1 MRFPAHRAAFIDV
14 GCPIWAFL
22 FDAGDITLQAGHM
35 PVARAGTIDT
45 LGGGCDGGAELLL
58 VAAHEPQTMV
68 IMWMFP
74 KIEVPPKSSI
84 LIGFSTINHP
94 FWGTLFLETLMWW
107 KETPFS
113 KPI

>member
-58 VAAHEPQTMV
+58 VAAHEPQVMV
-68 IMWMFP
+68 IM
-74 KIEVPPKSSI
+74 
-84 LIGFSTINHP
+84 
-94 FWGTLFLETLMWW
+94 W
-107 KETPFS
+107 KETPFWKNPFNLRAGVHFS
-113 KPI
+113 ISMV